1 MDKSSLFSIG
11 EVSKMFHLSAGSL
24 RHYEA
29 LGILAPEYVD
39 PQTNYRY
46 YSARQFEILNT
57 VRYLR
62 ALDMPLPQIADFL
75 KNRDIDVIEEKL
87 LMQKHRVMQKKKE
100 LETVEKKID
109 NRLSQI
115 RDAQNSEL
123 DVIKLSL
130 EPPCR
135 LIKIKNSTRLKSLEA
150 IETSVSKISESE
162 DEPVVFLGK
171 VGFGISEEN
180 ITNGIFDRY
189 DCVFLVI
196 EDEDNYSGEVENLPE
211 ALCVSVRFCGV
222 HNDAALRYEQLTEY
236 IKNNDLR
243 AAGFSREITLV
254 DYGMTN
260 DTKKFVTEIKIPVV
274 PKDWFEKNLKNFK

>member
-100 LETVEKKID
+100 LETIEKKID

-162 DEPVVFLGK
+162 DKPVVFLGK

-236 IKNNDLR
+236 MKNNDLR

>member
-100 LETVEKKID
+100 LETIEKKID

-180 ITNGIFDRY
+180 IANGIFDRY

-236 IKNNDLR
+236 MKNNDLR

-274 PKDWFEKNLKNFK
+274 PKDWFEKNLKIFK

>member
-100 LETVEKKID
+100 LETIEKKID

-180 ITNGIFDRY
+180 IANGIFDRY

-236 IKNNDLR
+236 MKNNDLR

>member
-180 ITNGIFDRY
+180 IENGIFDRY

-236 IKNNDLR
+236 MKNNDLR

>member
-180 ITNGIFDRY
+180 IANGIFDRY

-236 IKNNDLR
+236 MKNNDLR